1 MTYPILKIEHLIKLE
16 VFTYDILLE
25 FIMGYLHMI
34 IKSDVS
40 SILNI
45 ILPWGEVWI
54 SGTKYGYIRN
64 TSYVAPNTLQEK
76 ALQNFQGHRF
86 IGE

>member
-1 MTYPILKIEHLIKLE
+1 MTYPILKIKHLIKLE
-16 VFTYDILLE
+16 GFTYDILLE

-45 ILPWGEVWI
+45 IL
-54 SGTKYGYIRN
+54 YIMFFF
-64 TSYVAPNTLQEK
+64 K
-76 ALQNFQGHRF
+76 
-86 IGE
+86 I